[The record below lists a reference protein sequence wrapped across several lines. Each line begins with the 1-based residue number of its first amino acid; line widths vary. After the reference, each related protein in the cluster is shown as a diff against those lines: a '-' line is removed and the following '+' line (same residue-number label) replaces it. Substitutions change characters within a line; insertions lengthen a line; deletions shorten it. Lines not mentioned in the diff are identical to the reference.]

1 MSGTLNKVIL
11 IGNLGADPEVR
22 NFEYSKIVR
31 FPIATSESYTNR
43 EGQRVEQ
50 TEWHNIV
57 VSKKGL
63 ADICEQYLRKG
74 MKVYIEGKIRTRSW
88 QDSSGQT
95 KYMTEINCFEMTMLS
110 ANTDRS
116 TGPLSSSDF
125 SSTAENSQTMNDDLP
140 F

>member
-1 MSGTLNKVIL
+1 ML
-11 IGNLGADPEVR
+11 IGNLGSDPEVR

-43 EGQRVEQ
+43 EGEKVEQ

-57 VSKKGL
+57 VSRKGL
-63 ADICEQYLRKG
+63 NDVCEQYLRKG

-88 QDSSGQT
+88 QDSTGQP

-110 ANTDRS
+110 SNPDRS
-116 TGPLSSSDF
+116 QGTSASADSSSSQE
-125 SSTAENSQTMNDDLP
+125 SSHSTNDESP

>member
-1 MSGTLNKVIL
+1 ML
-11 IGNLGADPEVR
+11 IGNLGGDPEVR
-22 NFEYSKIVR
+22 NFEFSKIVR
-31 FPIATSESYTNR
+31 FSIATSESYTNR

-63 ADICEQYLRKG
+63 SDVCEQYLRKG

-88 QDSSGQT
+88 QDSSGQQRQ
-95 KYMTEINCFEMTMLS
+95 MTEINCLEMTMLS
-110 ANTDRS
+110 ASTDRS
-116 TGPLSSSDF
+116 QALSSSADF
-125 SSTAENSQTMNDDLP
+125 FPKKENRQFENDDLP